1 MHLLTNDELR
11 QQRAAIVLHQFD
23 RDYPGH
29 GCTEADIRLYVAQTH
44 SDEALAAHA
53 HHYRAQKLAGER
65 DYAAQWAKDQTAK
78 KAAAKVTADHT
89 AKLAEANKKAMTYLD
104 RAEEA
109 EREAE
114 GLEAQLDGLWRGQGR
129 H

>member
-11 QQRAAIVLHQFD
+11 QQRAAIVLHRLD

-29 GCTEADIRLYVAQTH
+29 DCTAEDIRAHVAQTH

-53 HHYRAQKLAGER
+53 HHYRTQKLAGER

-78 KAAAKVTADHT
+78 KAAAKVTAGHT
-89 AKLAEANKKAMTYLD
+89 AKLSHARAKLAEMAEEKETWET
-104 RAEEA
+104 RAET
-109 EREAE
+109 
-114 GLEAQLDGLWRGQGR
+114 LEDQLSALMKRQGR
-129 H
+129 